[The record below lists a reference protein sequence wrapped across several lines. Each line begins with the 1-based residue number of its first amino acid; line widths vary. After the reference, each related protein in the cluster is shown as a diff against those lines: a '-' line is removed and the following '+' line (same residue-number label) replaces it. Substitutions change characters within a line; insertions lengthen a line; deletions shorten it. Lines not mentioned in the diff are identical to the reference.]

1 MGINRL
7 NCDFADFADY
17 ADTAKAF
24 TAKAFVELPSRE
36 SICQKSFVGCAE
48 LLMPSEPSAKS
59 AKSA

>member
-17 ADTAKAF
+17 AD